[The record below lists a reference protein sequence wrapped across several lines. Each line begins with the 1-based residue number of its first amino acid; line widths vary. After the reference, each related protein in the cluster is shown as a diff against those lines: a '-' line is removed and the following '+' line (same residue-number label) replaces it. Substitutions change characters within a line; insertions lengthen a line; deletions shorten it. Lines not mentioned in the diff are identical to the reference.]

1 MSLYSLK
8 SRLCYWK
15 HRVIHISAPSI
26 SSNYT
31 SSSMSRRKKGVFII
45 RTIKT
50 SGQTDRELGLEVIDN
65 PSQKFGFLVSL
76 TLKWVLHF
84 WSVSFEREAESE
96 YSSNR

>member
-1 MSLYSLK
+1 MSLYSLQ

-26 SSNYT
+26 SSNC
-31 SSSMSRRKKGVFII
+31 MSRRKKGVFII

-50 SGQTDRELGLEVIDN
+50 SGQTDRELGLEVTDN

-84 WSVSFEREAESE
+84 WSVSFERAAESE